1 MVWSTIFLDISCN
14 LGLGHMNPME
24 RMQDKAC
31 VYAKYIGLVWYRDDS
46 GAFKWKLLVVQR
58 R

>member
-14 LGLGHMNPME
+14 LGLGHINPME

-31 VYAKYIGLVWYRDDS
+31 VYAKYIGLVLHRDDS
-46 GAFKWKLLVVQR
+46 GAFKWKLLVV
-58 R
+58 